1 MALPETDKLGESGV
15 GAPTEQ
21 AEDDGNQSAG
31 EFDRANSMA
40 DSALNND
47 DPININTPRNPELD
61 EIREQNEESKENTSV
76 MDVEARDDVATRGEK
91 GEEEERA

>member
-1 MALPETDKLGESGV
+1 
-15 GAPTEQ
+15 
-21 AEDDGNQSAG
+21 
-31 EFDRANSMA
+31 MA

-47 DPININTPRNPELD
+47 DPININTPKNPELD

-91 GEEEERA
+91 GEEEGERA

>member
-1 MALPETDKLGESGV
+1 
-15 GAPTEQ
+15 
-21 AEDDGNQSAG
+21 
-31 EFDRANSMA
+31 MA

-47 DPININTPRNPELD
+47 DPININTPKNPELD

-91 GEEEERA
+91 GEEEGQRAQPFITILDSTGKESLMGIEQ